1 MRKNISGILK
11 NTTFS
16 LRTLPLALA
25 AASAAS
31 FGLLIIF
38 PGFFL
43 DDWHHI
49 YFAYTRG
56 LPGLWEL
63 FLYDGRPFAAYF
75 FYAGFRLLGFKAL
88 HWQIFSLLLRFLTF
102 FVTWLYL
109 GELWPGHKRAITWAV
124 LIAAVYPLFKQQ
136 SVSVAYSLHW
146 TGYLMFS
153 ISLWAMIRSVLVPRR
168 FWLYLALAVGTDA
181 LQLIL
186 LEYFAGIELIRPVI
200 LWMLWA
206 RQGIP
211 PVSRLVRS
219 ARAWLP
225 YALLLA
231 GFGAYRLFLI
241 PRAKPGFERN
251 DPSLILNLFK
261 TPMAV
266 GRDFLQAMLQDTTAI
281 LFTAWQ
287 EVINPRLF
295 DLVESANRWAWLVML
310 ASAVGVWVYLNFIAN
325 MLPLAVEL

>member
-1 MRKNISGILK
+1 
-11 NTTFS
+11 
-16 LRTLPLALA
+16 
-25 AASAAS
+25 
-31 FGLLIIF
+31 
-38 PGFFL
+38 
-43 DDWHHI
+43 
-49 YFAYTRG
+49 
-56 LPGLWEL
+56 
-63 FLYDGRPFAAYF
+63 
-75 FYAGFRLLGFKAL
+75 
-88 HWQIFSLLLRFLTF
+88 
-102 FVTWLYL
+102 
-109 GELWPGHKRAITWAV
+109 
-124 LIAAVYPLFKQQ
+124 
-136 SVSVAYSLHW
+136 
-146 TGYLMFS
+146 MFS

-231 GFGAYRLFLI
+231 GFSAYRLFLI

-261 TPMAV
+261 TPIAV
-266 GRDFLQAMLQDTTAI
+266 GRDFLQAMLQETTAI

-310 ASAVGVWVYLNFIAN
+310 ASAVGVWFYLRGLGFEDAGKLEPANPWYKTAFLIGMLLTVLGPIPAWVTDQHITTDNPLWSDRYGLASMEGAGLVVVAALEGLVGDRRARTALFCALVALSIAWTF
-325 MLPLAVEL
+325 